1 MRNKVF
7 GFIVMVWGGVIV
19 ARFFL
24 YPPQATNSAYQA
36 GTVVGVVF
44 GAILFGIGLHALL
57 KKPKPAPPSE

>member
-1 MRNKVF
+1 M
-7 GFIVMVWGGVIV
+7 

-24 YPPQATNSAYQA
+24 YPLQATNSAYQA